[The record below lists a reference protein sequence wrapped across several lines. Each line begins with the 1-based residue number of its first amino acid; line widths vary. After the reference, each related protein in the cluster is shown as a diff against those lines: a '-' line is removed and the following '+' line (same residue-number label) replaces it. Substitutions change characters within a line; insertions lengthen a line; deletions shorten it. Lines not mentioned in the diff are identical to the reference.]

1 MIRFISYISS
11 VTECFKCAQM
21 HEKVPIRELSSLI
34 TVLRAKILR
43 MNAMQ
48 ADPVMYS
55 PGPSNAEAWLLH
67 FRS

>member
-1 MIRFISYISS
+1 
-11 VTECFKCAQM
+11 M
-21 HEKVPIRELSSLI
+21 HEKVPLRELSSLI

-55 PGPSNAEAWLLH
+55 PGPCNAEAWLLH